1 MSTKD
6 DEEQLLRSVAQQN
19 AQTIHLAR
27 RRAEETLRKHSDWLR
42 VTLSSIG
49 DAVVTA
55 DVEGRVT
62 FMNRVAESLTGWAQ
76 AEALGRS
83 LTDVFQIINEES
95 RQPVENPALRAL
107 SAVTIVGLT
116 NHTILIAK
124 DGTEWPI
131 EDSAAPIRGELGE
144 VLGAVLV
151 FRDISE
157 RKRMES

>member
-62 FMNRVAESLTGWAQ
+62 FLNPVAESLTGWAQ

-83 LTDVFQIINEES
+83 LTDIFKILNEES
-95 RQPVENPALRAL
+95 RKPVENPALQKL
-107 SAVTIVGLT
+107 STGTIYGFE
-116 NHTILIAK
+116 NQAILVAK
-124 DGTEWPI
+124 DDRDRPI
-131 EDSAAPIRGELGE
+131 DDSTAPIRNEQGE
-144 VLGAVLV
+144 VVGTVLV

-157 RKRMES
+157 RKRM